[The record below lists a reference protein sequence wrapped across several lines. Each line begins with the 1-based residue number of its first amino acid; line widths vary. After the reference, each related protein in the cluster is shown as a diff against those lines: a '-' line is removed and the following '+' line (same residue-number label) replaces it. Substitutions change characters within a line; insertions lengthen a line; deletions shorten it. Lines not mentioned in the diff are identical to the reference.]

1 MNVLILNTQVPFCY
15 GGAEVLAEDLQA
27 QLVIAGHRAEILTLP
42 FKWYPQE
49 TLANTIL
56 ASKLMDISNF
66 NGVAIDRVIAL
77 KFPMWLIP
85 HPAMSLWILHQHRAA
100 YDLWDSNL
108 SDLAAMPDGKALRD
122 LIRREDTAAI
132 QAASGAVYTI
142 SRNVTGRLK
151 QHNNIASEVLYPPPR
166 SLARYRVD
174 SYGDY
179 FFFPSRITPIKR
191 QELVIEALVHVPEPV
206 KVVFAGEADS
216 PIYLQKLKKRA
227 DELGVSAKVEWRGRI
242 SEEEKFELYA
252 NALMVIFTPVD
263 EDYGYVT
270 PEAMLSSK
278 AVLTLEDA
286 GGATEFIQH
295 ERNGLLVQPDPRAMA
310 LAISRIWNDRSEAER
325 LGCAA
330 RARIE
335 EIDLSWDKIVEGLLR
350 V

>member
-15 GGAEVLAEDLQA
+15 GGAEVLAEDLESQLQA
-27 QLVIAGHRAEILTLP
+27 AGHRAEILTLP
-42 FKWYPQE
+42 FKWYPQQ

-56 ASKLMDISNF
+56 ATKLMDVSSF
-66 NGVAIDRVIAL
+66 NGMAIDRVIAL
-77 KFPMWLIP
+77 KFPLWLIP
-85 HPAMSLWILHQHRAA
+85 HPDMSLWILHQHRAA

-108 SDLAAMPDGKALRD
+108 SDLAGMPDGRALRD

-132 QAASGAVYTI
+132 GRCRNVYTI

-151 QHNNIASEVLYPPPR
+151 QYNNIASEVLYPPPR
-166 SLARYRVD
+166 ALERFRVD

-191 QELVIEALVHVPEPV
+191 QELVVEALVHVPEPV

-216 PIYLQKLKKRA
+216 PHYLERLQQRA
-227 DELGVSAKVEWRGRI
+227 VQLGVSSKVEWRGRV
-242 SEEEKFELYA
+242 SEEEKFDLYA

-295 ERNGLLVQPDPRAMA
+295 ERNGLVVPADPRALA
-310 LAISRIWNDRSEAER
+310 LAISRVWNDRREAER
-325 LGCAA
+325 LGAAA
-330 RARIE
+330 RGRIE
-335 EIDLSWDKIVEGLLR
+335 QIDLSWQKILEQLLR
-350 V
+350 P

>member
-15 GGAEVLAEDLQA
+15 GGAEVLAEDLRA
-27 QLVIAGHRAEILTLP
+27 QLRAAGHRAEILTLP
-42 FKWYPQE
+42 FKWYPQQ

-56 ASKLMDISNF
+56 AARLMDISNF
-66 NGVAIDRVIAL
+66 NGVTIDRVIAL

-85 HPAMSLWILHQHRAA
+85 HPEMSLWILHQHRAA
-100 YDLWDSNL
+100 YDLWDSSL
-108 SDLAAMPDGKALRD
+108 SDLAAMPDGRALRD
-122 LIRREDTAAI
+122 MIRREDTAAI
-132 QAASGAVYTI
+132 QGCRGVYTI
-142 SRNVTGRLK
+142 SHNVTGRLR
-151 QHNNIASEVLYPPPR
+151 QYNNIASEVLYPPPR
-166 SLARYRVD
+166 SMEQFRVD

-216 PIYLQKLKKRA
+216 PHYLDQLKRRA
-227 DELGVSAKVEWRGRI
+227 AALGVAARIEWRGRI
-242 SEEEKFELYA
+242 SEEEKFSLYA

-295 ERNGLLVQPDPRAMA
+295 DRNGLIVPADPRAMA
-310 LAISRIWNDRSEAER
+310 LAISRVWNDRAEAQR
-325 LGCAA
+325 LGAAA
-330 RARIE
+330 RQRVDG
-335 EIDLSWDKIVEGLLR
+335 IDLSWEKILENLLR
-350 V
+350 L

>member
-27 QLVIAGHRAEILTLP
+27 QLSIAGHRAEILTLP
-42 FKWYPQE
+42 FKWYPQQ
-49 TLANTIL
+49 TLANTVL

-66 NGVAIDRVIAL
+66 NGVSIDRVIAL

-100 YDLWDSNL
+100 YDLWDSQL
-108 SDLAAMPDGKALRD
+108 SDLAGMPDGKALRD
-122 LIRREDTAAI
+122 MIRREDTAAI
-132 QAASGAVYTI
+132 QAAEAVYTI
-142 SRNVTGRLK
+142 SHNVTGRLK
-151 QHNNIASEVLYPPPR
+151 HYNNIGSEVLYPPPR
-166 SLARYRVD
+166 SLEQFRVE

-191 QELVIEALVHVPEPV
+191 QELVIEALAHVPEPV

-216 PIYLQKLKKRA
+216 PVYLEKLKKRA
-227 DELGVSAKVEWRGRI
+227 NELGVNAKVEWRGRI
-242 SEEEKFELYA
+242 SEEEKFKLYA

-286 GGATEFIQH
+286 GGAAEFIQH
-295 ERNGLLVQPDPRAMA
+295 DRNGLLVQADPKAMA
-310 LAISRIWNDRSEAER
+310 LAISRLWNDRNEAER
-325 LGCAA
+325 LGAAA
-330 RARIE
+330 RQRIE
-335 EIDLSWDKIVEGLLR
+335 EIDLSWEKIVAGLLR
-350 V
+350 I

>member
-27 QLVIAGHRAEILTLP
+27 QLSEAGHRAEILTLP
-42 FKWYPQE
+42 FKWYPQQ

-56 ASKLMDISNF
+56 ASKLMDVSNF
-66 NGVAIDRVIAL
+66 NGGNIDKVIAL

-85 HPAMSLWILHQHRAA
+85 HPEMSLWILHQHRAA
-100 YDLWDSNL
+100 YDLWDSSL
-108 SDLAAMPDGKALRD
+108 SDLAGMPDGRALRD
-122 LIRREDTAAI
+122 MIRREDTAAI
-132 QAASGAVYTI
+132 NACKGVFTI
-142 SRNVTGRLK
+142 SHNVSGRLK
-151 QHNNIASEVLYPPPR
+151 QYNNIASEVLYPPPR
-166 SLARYRVD
+166 SMESFRVD
-174 SYGDY
+174 SYGDF

-216 PIYLQKLKKRA
+216 PHYLEKLKKRA

-242 SEEEKFELYA
+242 SEQEKFDLYA
-252 NALMVIFTPVD
+252 SALMVIFTPVD

-286 GGATEFIQH
+286 GGAAEFVQH
-295 ERNGLLVQPDPRAMA
+295 EKNGLLVQADPRAMA
-310 LAISRIWNDRSEAER
+310 LAISRVWNDRGEAER
-325 LGCAA
+325 LGAGA
-330 RARIE
+330 RERIDKT
-335 EIDLSWDKIVEGLLR
+335 DLSWEKVLENLLR
-350 V
+350 I

>member
-15 GGAEVLAEDLQA
+15 GGAEVLAEDLQT
-27 QLVIAGHRAEILTLP
+27 QLREAGHRAEILTLP
-42 FKWYPQE
+42 FKWYPQQ

-56 ASKLMDISNF
+56 ASKLMDVSNF
-66 NGVAIDRVIAL
+66 NGVNIDKVIAL

-85 HPAMSLWILHQHRAA
+85 HPEMSLWILHQHRAA
-100 YDLWDSNL
+100 YDLWDSSL
-108 SDLAAMPDGKALRD
+108 SDLAGMPDGRALRD
-122 LIRREDTAAI
+122 MIRREDTAAI
-132 QAASGAVYTI
+132 NACKGVFTI

-151 QHNNIASEVLYPPPR
+151 QYNNIASEVLYPPPR
-166 SLARYRVD
+166 SMELFRVD
-174 SYGDY
+174 SYGDF

-216 PIYLQKLKKRA
+216 PHYLEKLKKRA
-227 DELGVSAKVEWRGRI
+227 DELGVSGKVEWRGRI
-242 SEEEKFELYA
+242 SEQEKFDLYA

-286 GGATEFIQH
+286 GGAAEFVQH
-295 ERNGLLVQPDPRAMA
+295 EKNGLLVQADPRAMA
-310 LAISRIWNDRSEAER
+310 LAISRAWNDRAEAER
-325 LGCAA
+325 LGAAA
-330 RARIE
+330 RERIAT
-335 EIDLSWDKIVEGLLR
+335 IDLSWEKILENLLR
-350 V
+350 I

>member
-15 GGAEVLAEDLQA
+15 GGAEVLAEDLEVELKA
-27 QLVIAGHRAEILTLP
+27 AGHRAEILTLP
-42 FKWYPQE
+42 FKWYPQQ

-56 ASKLMDISNF
+56 ATKLMDISNF
-66 NGVAIDRVIAL
+66 NGVTIDRVIGL

-85 HPAMSLWILHQHRAA
+85 HPKMSLWILHQHRAA
-100 YDLWDSNL
+100 YDLWDSSL

-122 LIRREDTAAI
+122 MIRREDNAAI
-132 QAASGAVYTI
+132 RNCDSVFTI
-142 SRNVTGRLK
+142 SGNVTGRLK
-151 QHNNIASEVLYPPPR
+151 QYNNISSEVLYPPPR
-166 SLARYRVD
+166 SMERFRVD

-191 QELVIEALVHVPEPV
+191 QELVVEALVHVPEPV

-216 PIYLQKLKKRA
+216 PHYLEKLQKRA
-227 DELGVSAKVEWRGRI
+227 RELGVSDKIEWRGRI
-242 SEEEKFELYA
+242 SEEDKFDLYA

-286 GGATEFIQH
+286 GGATEFVRH
-295 ERNGLLVQPDPRAMA
+295 EENGLIVQADPRAMA
-310 LAISRIWNDRSEAER
+310 FAISRIWNDRAEAER
-325 LGCAA
+325 LGAAA
-330 RARIE
+330 RQRVDQIE
-335 EIDLSWDKIVEGLLR
+335 LSWDRIVRSLLR
-350 V
+350 T

>member
-15 GGAEVLAEDLQA
+15 GGAEVLAEDLQV
-27 QLVIAGHRAEILTLP
+27 QLELAGHRAEILTLP
-42 FKWYPQE
+42 FKWYPQQ

-56 ASKLMDISNF
+56 ATKLMDVSNF
-66 NGVAIDRVIAL
+66 NGVTIDRVIAL

-100 YDLWDSNL
+100 YDLWDYRF
-108 SDLAAMPDGKALRD
+108 SDLAGMPDGKALRNM
-122 LIRREDTAAI
+122 IRREDSAAI
-132 QAASGAVYTI
+132 KACNAVFTI

-151 QHNNIASEVLYPPPR
+151 QYNNIASEVLYPPPR
-166 SLARYRVD
+166 SLERFRVD

-206 KVVFAGEADS
+206 KVVFAGEPDS
-216 PIYLQKLKKRA
+216 PVYLEKLKKRA
-227 DELGVSAKVEWRGRI
+227 DKLGVSGKVEWRGRI
-242 SEEEKFELYA
+242 SEEEKFDLYA

-278 AVLTLEDA
+278 AVLTLEDS
-286 GGATEFIQH
+286 GGAAEFVQH
-295 ERNGLLVQPDPRAMA
+295 DRNGLTVPADPRAMA
-310 LAISRIWNDRSEAER
+310 LAISRVWNDRAGAER
-325 LGCAA
+325 LGSAA
-330 RARIE
+330 RQRID
-335 EIDLSWDKIVEGLLR
+335 EIDLSWDKIVESLLR
-350 V
+350 T